1 MRSPWFRRFALIAL
15 IGLLI
20 VGYGFSEARRDPA
33 VHRTTIAMPDW
44 PAGAPPVTVAL
55 LSDIHIGN
63 QTMDA
68 TRLSRIVGQVN
79 ALKPDYV
86 MIAGDLIAGGHK
98 GSAATLG
105 PAMIGP
111 LSALSPRIGKIAV
124 LGNHDHYTGAEIVR
138 SQLTR
143 AGFTVLDNQ
152 AASFGPLAIGGVG
165 DQFSKHADVKATVAA
180 LAPLPGAHLFL
191 THSPGIARHLP
202 TNSLLLAG
210 HTHCG
215 QVVPAF
221 IGELLLSG
229 HPDLHYF
236 CGEMHQPGH
245 TVVVTA
251 GLGTSILPLRLG
263 APPDFWLIRLGP
275 ATFSQSRP

>member
-1 MRSPWFRRFALIAL
+1 MLLRWLLRLALLALISL
-15 IGLLI
+15 FIG
-20 VGYGFSEARRDPA
+20 VYGFTEARRDA
-33 VHRTTIAMPDW
+33 VVHRTTIALPDW
-44 PAGAPPVTVAL
+44 PAGAPPVTIAL
-55 LSDIHIGN
+55 LSDVHIGN

-68 TRLSRIVGQVN
+68 PRLNRIVGQVN

-111 LSALSPRIGKIAV
+111 LSALTPRIGKVAV

-138 SQLTR
+138 AQLR
-143 AGFTVLDNQ
+143 KAGFTVLDNQ
-152 AASFGPLAIGGVG
+152 AASLGPLAIGGVG
-165 DQFSKHADVKATVAA
+165 DQFSKHADVKSTIAA
-180 LAPLPGAHLFL
+180 LAPMPGAHVFL
-191 THSPGIARHLP
+191 THSPSIAPQLP
-202 TNSLLLAG
+202 ANSLLLAG

-221 IGELLLSG
+221 IGALFLSG
-229 HPDLHYF
+229 RPDLHYF
-236 CGEMHQPGH
+236 CGEVHQPGH

-263 APPDFWLIRLGP
+263 SPPDIWLIKLGP
-275 ATFSQSRP
+275 QTVSQSRP